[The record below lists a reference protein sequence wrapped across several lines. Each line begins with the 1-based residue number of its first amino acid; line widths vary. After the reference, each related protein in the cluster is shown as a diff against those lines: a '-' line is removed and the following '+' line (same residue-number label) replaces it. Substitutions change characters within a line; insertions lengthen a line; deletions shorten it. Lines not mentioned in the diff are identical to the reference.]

1 MKHYIV
7 NRLITSKDSFFSFL
21 FFRKNQTKPGPYY
34 TLKLHMYQHLGDPV
48 EQIGIEMDSD
58 ENDYVARYTDRIRKR
73 LLKKNGVNVSEL
85 EESDLRCGGKYVRG
99 NYTNVTQNCIIQK
112 CRFVWGGPEVCP
124 PDFKESDDTT
134 FWTYFTLRFIGTIMM
149 TAGVTIMDPIAL
161 TMIEKYGGDFG
172 REKLFS
178 SLGMALFSPITGAL
192 IDFNSRELKYTDYS
206 AAFYTYDV
214 LILVAALTVILMP
227 LGTKLPADY
236 IFRDLIN
243 IFKMAHVIVFIIFL
257 FVLGNLWGFIESFL
271 FFYLK
276 DLGAPNYLLG
286 ITVTVGTL
294 SSIPF
299 LYGADKIT
307 KRFGHVNVI
316 ILAFFAH
323 AGRLMGYSFI
333 E

>member
-1 MKHYIV
+1 MPQVVKRNSTVSYMKLRMHA
-7 NRLITSKDSFFSFL
+7 D
-21 FFRKNQTKPGPYY
+21 
-34 TLKLHMYQHLGDPV
+34 LGDPV
-48 EQIGIEMDSD
+48 EQIGIEMDSVEDD
-58 ENDYVARYTDRIRKR
+58 EPVADYKQRISIRVLR
-73 LLKKNGVNVSEL
+73 RNGVNVSEL
-85 EESDLRCGGKYVRG
+85 DESDLRCGGIYKTG
-99 NYTNVTQNCIIQK
+99 NYTRPSLNLTSKYGDCILQK
-112 CRFVWGGPEVCP
+112 CRFIAGGPEVCP

-134 FWTYFTLRFIGTIMM
+134 FWTYFALRFVGTIMM

-192 IDFNSRELKYTDYS
+192 IDMNSRRLGYTDYS

-214 LILVAALTVILMP
+214 LILVSALTVFLMP
-227 LGTKLPADY
+227 LGTKLPADN
-236 IFRDLIN
+236 IFRDLVN
-243 IFKMAHVIVFIIFL
+243 IFKMANVIIFIIFL
-257 FVLGNLWGFIESFL
+257 FLLGNLWGFIESFL

-286 ITVTVGTL
+286 ITVTVGTI
-294 SSIPF
+294 SSTPF
-299 LYGADKIT
+299 LYGAEKIT
-307 KRFGHVNVI
+307 KKIGHVNVI